1 MKIRECINGVVV
13 EREFTQEEILIFEQ
27 EEKESTIAMLK
38 EKLQAED
45 YKIIKCFEAQVKGE
59 AMPYDIETLIAKRD
73 EYRAE
78 INELENG

>member
-1 MKIRECINGVVV
+1 MRKCINGVVV
-13 EREFTQEEILIFEQ
+13 DYTPTEEEMIIMQEAER
-27 EEKESTIAMLK
+27 ESTIAMLK

-45 YKIIKCFEAQVKGE
+45 YKIIKCFEASIKGE
-59 AMPYDIETLIAKRD
+59 AMPYDINSLIAKRD